1 MFQRRN
7 MEHHMDKIH
16 ERTLK
21 VVYNDIPNLST
32 DELLVKD
39 KSVSIYQRNFQLLP
53 IEIAIQS

>member
-1 MFQRRN
+1 